1 MLNEILGLHN
11 KPRLRC
17 IRCNKLTGSKM
28 KKKKKKEEEEKVE
41 KKKKEKVEEEEEKK
55 KKKKKKKGCF
65 FLHMYITMHGS
76 ENVKFCVT
84 LYNFKPFAAL
94 LTCVSA

>member
-1 MLNEILGLHN
+1 
-11 KPRLRC
+11 
-17 IRCNKLTGSKM
+17 M
-28 KKKKKKEEEEKVE
+28 KKKKKKEEKVE
-41 KKKKEKVEEEEEKK
+41 KKKKKEKVEEEEEKKK